1 MKYFETEKIEL
12 KEKINDQLIKD
23 IESFLNTEGG
33 TIFLGIRDNG
43 DVVGVDSLDESLRK
57 ISDIISDQIDPNAID
72 CVKPEV
78 FIEENNALIKLNI
91 NKGYASLYCIA
102 ELSDEHNPDFQNTY
116 HQEIVPN
123 LIKLLNESK
132 CLRVQLEI
140 CDALDLFVEHM
151 TEDNATKYMQ
161 SSLDTLFNI
170 FIIFVIP

>member
-1 MKYFETEKIEL
+1 MIMKYFETEKIEL

-91 NKGYASLYCIA
+91 NKGYASLYCIKK
-102 ELSDEHNPDFQNTY
+102 Y
-116 HQEIVPN
+116 G
-123 LIKLLNESK
+123 LNDQK
-132 CLRVQLEI
+132 QLRKR
-140 CDALDLFVEHM
+140 D
-151 TEDNATKYMQ
+151 
-161 SSLDTLFNI
+161 S
-170 FIIFVIP
+170 